1 VRLKNKIIASITGA
15 ALLVGGT
22 AGVAFATDP
31 LQSFSGTVAGET
43 LQERYTDEE
52 ILTLLLDGSGRVA
65 EENPVLLERLAFAD
79 EHEHADSALLAQV
92 IDDYLIYNPAFE
104 DNVLTPLTSGDP
116 ELVETGLATLTST
129 YLEMLQTQ
137 YGVEM
142 EASRAQVDCGAGAWL
157 CVVAYV
163 GGFVNVALY
172 ANAAVATLAVVAL
185 AVVPAAVTYLMDED
199 SGESVIVKNEL
210 IAELTRA
217 LAK

>member
-1 VRLKNKIIASITGA
+1 VRLRNTFIASAAGA
-15 ALLVGGT
+15 ALVVGGGT
-22 AGVAFATDP
+22 GVAFATDP

-52 ILTLLLDGSGRVA
+52 ILTLLFDGSGRVA
-65 EENPVLLERLAFAD
+65 DENPILLERLNFAD
-79 EHEHADSALLAQV
+79 EHEHADPAVLSEV
-92 IDDYLIYNPAFE
+92 IDDYLVYNPGFDE
-104 DNVLTPLTSGDP
+104 NVLAPLTSGDP
-116 ELVETGLATLTST
+116 ELVETGLSTLTTT

-137 YGVEM
+137 YGVEA
-142 EASRAQVDCGAGAWL
+142 ETSRAQVDCGAGAAV

-163 GGFVNVALY
+163 GGFVNVAVY
-172 ANAAVATLAVVAL
+172 ANAAIATLAVFAL

-199 SGESVIVKNEL
+199 SGESVIVKDEL